1 MNSKLGLVGLVLAAV
16 CAMARAETVVH
27 YRHGER
33 VDPQEVAQILGGPR
47 PLAIR
52 TRSIRLLDAPA
63 AAGASA
69 AASVST
75 TATAAALSIPVQFK
89 FDSAE
94 IQDGM
99 RTQLDQIAEGIK
111 LLPPTQT
118 VMVEGHTD
126 ATGTETYNLELSQRR
141 AAAVKLYLV
150 RVHGIE
156 AARLQHAGF
165 GEYRLID
172 GLDPRAPEHRRV
184 QFRSGG

>member
-1 MNSKLGLVGLVLAAV
+1 MKRKLALVGLALAAV
-16 CAMARAETVVH
+16 CALARAETVVH

-33 VDPQEVAQILGGPR
+33 VDPQQVAKILGGPR
-47 PLAIR
+47 PLQIR

-63 AAGASA
+63 AAGATA
-69 AASVST
+69 AA
-75 TATAAALSIPVQFK
+75 TASATTAAALSIPVQFA

-94 IQDGM
+94 IQAGM

-111 LLPPTQT
+111 LLPPSQSI
-118 VMVEGHTD
+118 MVEGHTD
-126 ATGTETYNLELSQRR
+126 ATGTESYNLDLSQRR

-165 GEYRLID
+165 GEGRLIE
-172 GLDPRAPEHRRV
+172 GLEPNASEHRRV
-184 QFRSGG
+184 QFRSGS